1 MWTHPFFPENQ
12 RIGVGHILG
21 EEEPNGVR
29 IAPPDGRLH
38 VHVSFHWRAL
48 GGGGDSAFKS
58 AQEVFACR
66 TISTSTIRASSL
78 LVTSLMKGIR
88 RP

>member
-1 MWTHPFFPENQ
+1 VERMRVDAPVLSRENQ

-21 EEEPNGVR
+21 EEDRTVSASP
-29 IAPPDGRLH
+29 PPDGRLH

-66 TISTSTIRASSL
+66 TISTSTPRA
-78 LVTSLMKGIR
+78 
-88 RP
+88 